1 MANNANLTRKQA
13 HILICSTAPSYK
25 FDDMME
31 LVKDYDKSVFQDAFE
46 PEYYSLILNC
56 DDGEIEF
63 IYKNDEWSGWLW
75 DNLELYT
82 LVKKG
87 KRLE

>member
-1 MANNANLTRKQA
+1 MINNANLTRKQA

-25 FDDMME
+25 FIDMME
-31 LVKDYDKSVFQDAFE
+31 LLKGYDKSIYQDAFE

-63 IYKNDEWSGWLW
+63 IYKNDKWTGWLW

-82 LVKKG
+82 LIKKG

>member
-25 FDDMME
+25 FNDMIE
-31 LVKDYDKSVFQDAFE
+31 LLKGYDKSIYQDAFE

-63 IYKNDEWSGWLW
+63 IYKNDEWTGLLW

>member
-1 MANNANLTRKQA
+1 MINNANLTRKQA

-25 FDDMME
+25 FNDMME
-31 LVKDYDKSVFQDAFE
+31 LLKGYDKSIYPDAFE

-56 DDGEIEF
+56 TDGEIEF
-63 IYKNDEWSGWLW
+63 VYKNDEWTGWLW
-75 DNLELYT
+75 DNFELYT

>member
-1 MANNANLTRKQA
+1 MINNANLTRKQA

-31 LVKDYDKSVFQDAFE
+31 LVKDYNKSVYRDVFE
-46 PEYYSLILNC
+46 PEYYSLILKC
-56 DDGEIEF
+56 SDGEIEF
-63 IYKNDEWSGWLW
+63 IYKNDEWTGLLW

>member
-1 MANNANLTRKQA
+1 MINNTNLTRKQA

-25 FDDMME
+25 FNDMIE
-31 LVKDYDKSVFQDAFE
+31 LLKGYDKSIYQDAFE

-63 IYKNDEWSGWLW
+63 IYKNDEWTGLLW